1 MINNDLSEPIITDL
15 YNNDP
20 SSAGMQI
27 QFVAKIYQE
36 IHIGT
41 NKHE

>member
-20 SSAGMQI
+20 SSAGIQI
-27 QFVAKIYQE
+27 FVAKIYQE